1 MNLQCYK
8 RSITGS
14 TTVLYF
20 TTCTKLKFKYTIMAF
35 QDKIINR
42 NIIGLDVQKPWCK
55 YFKSKSKINLKSVVT
70 IYTKNHFVN
79 IYTGVPLLIVKTTV
93 SSANIHTSI
102 ESIFFWGGGGV
113 KKIKRFFHLSNFL
126 LAHSSL
132 ISW

>member
-1 MNLQCYK
+1 MNLQCYR

-20 TTCTKLKFKYTIMAF
+20 TTCTKLMFKYTIMAF
-35 QDKIINR
+35 QYKIINR

-70 IYTKNHFVN
+70 IYTKNHFLN

-102 ESIFFWGGGGV
+102 ESIFGGGGGY
-113 KKIKRFFHLSNFL
+113 KNHISYFYLSNVYMHIPL
-126 LAHSSL
+126 
-132 ISW
+132 

>member
-20 TTCTKLKFKYTIMAF
+20 TKCTKLKFKYTIMAF

-102 ESIFFWGGGGV
+102 ESIFLGGGGGSY
-113 KKIKRFFHLSNFL
+113 KNHISYFYLSNVYMHIPL
-126 LAHSSL
+126 
-132 ISW
+132 